1 MNAGK
6 IVRMLGV
13 LIPML
18 IVAGCSAHSP
28 FILKNTTDTKAVSES
43 NYPPHQDKVFLT
55 SEALPPGNRAEVI
68 ATIEVGKVWYGGAK
82 SVYESLANRARELGA
97 DGVVEIKTW
106 HQPSGFAWAAPHG
119 SGIAV
124 KFDDKSVLE
133 KLTGEWQ

>member
-1 MNAGK
+1 MSAGK

-13 LIPML
+13 LIPMF

-28 FILKNTTDTKAVSES
+28 FIIKNTIDTEVVSENS
-43 NYPPHQDKVFLT
+43 YPPHQDKVFLT
-55 SEALPPGNRAEVI
+55 SEALPPGYKAEVI
-68 ATIEVGKVWYGGAK
+68 AKIEVGKVWYGGAR

-97 DGVVEIKTW
+97 DVVVEIKTW
-106 HQPSGFAWAAPHG
+106 HQPSGFAWVAPHG

-133 KLTGEWQ
+133 ELTGEWQ